1 LEGALNTLTDK
12 ILRKKLENCSNFEIL
27 NNEKITPHFVNLAK
41 GFKSEASLDDI
52 LDAAGRP
59 FPSTNSRKEYIRSYY
74 QELYA
79 TPEDE
84 PESLEGCIEEFL
96 GQEILNSNLVKD
108 SIIPLDLREEL
119 ELQFTIE
126 ELDASAQQGNRS
138 ASGMDGLSN
147 CFIKRFWH

>member
-1 LEGALNTLTDK
+1 LESALNTLSDK
-12 ILRKKLENCSNFEIL
+12 ILRKKLESCANYEIL

-52 LDAAGRP
+52 LDATGRP
-59 FPSTNSRKEYIRSYY
+59 FPSTDSTKEYIRSYY

-84 PESLEGCIEEFL
+84 PESLDGCIEEFL

-108 SIIPLDLREEL
+108 SIIPQDLREEL

-126 ELDASAQQGNRS
+126 ELDA
-138 ASGMDGLSN
+138 
-147 CFIKRFWH
+147 

>member
-1 LEGALNTLTDK
+1 MDK
-12 ILRKKLENCSNFEIL
+12 ILRKKLESCSNFEIL

-41 GFKSEASLDDI
+41 GFKSEASLNDIFDADD
-52 LDAAGRP
+52 RP
-59 FPSTNSRKEYIRSYY
+59 FHSTDARKEYIRSYY

-79 TPEDE
+79 TPVDE
-84 PESLEGCIEEFL
+84 PETLEGCIKEFL
-96 GQEILNSNLVKD
+96 GQEILSSNLVKD

-147 CFIKRFWH
+147 CFIKRFWHLLRTPL